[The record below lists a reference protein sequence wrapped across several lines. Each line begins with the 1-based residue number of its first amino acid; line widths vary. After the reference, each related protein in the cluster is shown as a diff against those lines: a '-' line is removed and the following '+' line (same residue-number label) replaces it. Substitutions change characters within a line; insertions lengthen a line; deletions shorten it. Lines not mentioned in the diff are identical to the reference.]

1 MSKRISSTPPL
12 QRLLLLPFCS
22 IFLVELELSF
32 SGQIRDPCSTFHK
45 SPTHPPPAPPF
56 PPPHPAKRRRHLAQ
70 RRGFKIL
77 RPPVPPGPDHRLQL
91 CARGGADPR
100 SFFLG
105 MWSRVARWRGG
116 HGMGQLCD
124 REGGAGAAPRRH
136 GAAPTLLATIDE
148 TSSRP
153 SSSLLL
159 LWRPRHRVLLSP
171 ALVGRRPL
179 PCSSTGL
186 GSDDRRVSTSSVGSL
201 LPGTGGALPS
211 LPAPAVVAPS
221 SAGRAHRP
229 SPSLRQTAC
238 LNAFEESGYA
248 ILHFLSLPKAI
259 CLLPCLICWI
269 SFQGCTIAAS

>member
-1 MSKRISSTPPL
+1 
-12 QRLLLLPFCS
+12 
-22 IFLVELELSF
+22 
-32 SGQIRDPCSTFHK
+32 
-45 SPTHPPPAPPF
+45 
-56 PPPHPAKRRRHLAQ
+56 
-70 RRGFKIL
+70 L
-77 RPPVPPGPDHRLQL
+77 RPPVPLGPDHCLQL
-91 CARGGADPR
+91 CARGGPDPR

-124 REGGAGAAPRRH
+124 REGGAGQLNGAGATPRRH

-148 TSSRP
+148 TSSQP

-159 LWRPRHRVLLSP
+159 LWQPRHRVLLSP
-171 ALVGRRPL
+171 AQVGRRPL

-201 LPGTGGALPS
+201 LPGAGGALPS
-211 LPAPAVVAPS
+211 LPTPAVVAPS

-269 SFQGCTIAAS
+269 SFQGCTIAASECKWLICGLNLRGTVVATCKQ